1 MEGLLTI
8 LVTVFF
14 IWLFTRGDESD
25 TTAAQ
30 RGEVDTDGE

>member
-1 MEGLLTI
+1 MLLSI

-25 TTAAQ
+25 TTDAQ
-30 RGEVDTDGE
+30 RGEVDPGA